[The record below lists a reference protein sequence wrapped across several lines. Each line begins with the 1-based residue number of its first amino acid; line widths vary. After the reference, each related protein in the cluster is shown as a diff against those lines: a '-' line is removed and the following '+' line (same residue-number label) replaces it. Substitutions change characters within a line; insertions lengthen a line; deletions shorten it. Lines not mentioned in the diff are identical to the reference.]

1 MTAPA
6 FSFKERLRA
15 GDEFA
20 KQWEREHDGEYAPLH
35 KIREAQ
41 DGAAAEHNAKHGIVP
56 VAESAALAA
65 APRPVRSLIP
75 RG

>member
-6 FSFKERLRA
+6 FSFKQRVRA

-20 KQWEREHDGEYAPLH
+20 KQWESEHDGEYAPLD
-35 KIREAQ
+35 KVREAQ
-41 DGAAAEHNAKHGIVP
+41 DSAAAEHNARHGIVP
-56 VAESAALAA
+56 VAEYNAHAA

-75 RG
+75 R